1 MKKGCFWKFCTWK
14 SDMLQPI
21 LKVKISPKTKMAIK
35 EKLTENV
42 RKLEMLKQKLE
53 SEKKLEEHKKIIQD
67 ISYLF
72 YSRIY

>member
-1 MKKGCFWKFCTWK
+1 
-14 SDMLQPI
+14 MLRPI
-21 LKVKISPKTKMAIK
+21 LKANISPKTKIAIK

-53 SEKKLEEHKKIIQD
+53 SDKKLKLEEQKKIIQD

-72 YSRIY
+72 YSRLY